1 MFDWNELKVFLA
13 VTRGGST
20 LAAAKA
26 LKINQTTVARRLEAL
41 ESDLGLKLFERG
53 QGGSRLTE
61 AGQKILPDAE
71 RMEAVAAGLSHRAR
85 GHQRGL
91 VGAVRVTAT
100 EILANVAITPAL
112 ASFRDAY
119 PDLKVELIVTDQ
131 PLDMEGGEADVAL
144 RAGEILT
151 EGDLVG
157 RKVAEFPCALYAS
170 RNYLLDRGVPAS
182 VEDLRR
188 HDLIAG
194 DGVNT
199 PLPGVGWML
208 GQLPGQEPV
217 IRFNSLT
224 NMLQAL
230 KAGMGVGP
238 FGCLA
243 ADLEP
248 ELVRLIPVP
257 EVTTTWIVTRR
268 ELKDT
273 PRVRAFIDFF
283 VPHFS
288 QLQKTMR
295 ARGELAQQGKMAAL
309 EAALATRAPVNAAP
323 AAVARGDGDR
333 SG

>member
-1 MFDWNELKVFLA
+1 MFDWNDLKVFLA
-13 VTRGGST
+13 VARAGST

-53 QGGSRLTE
+53 QAGSRLTE
-61 AGQKILPDAE
+61 AGHDLLAEAE
-71 RMEAVAAGLSHRAR
+71 RVEAATASLAHRAGAR
-85 GHQRGL
+85 QRWL
-91 VGAVRVTAT
+91 AGALRVTAT
-100 EILANVAITPAL
+100 EILANLAITPAL
-112 ASFRDAY
+112 AAFRDAY

-131 PLDMEGGEADVAL
+131 PLDLEGGEADVAL

-151 EGDLVG
+151 DGELVG

-170 RNYLLDRGVPAS
+170 RNYLLDRGLPAC

-194 DGVNT
+194 DGVST

-217 IRFNSLT
+217 VRFNSLT

-273 PRVRAFIDFF
+273 SRVRAFIDFF
-283 VPHFS
+283 VPHFA
-288 QLQKTMR
+288 QLQKSMR
-295 ARGELAQQGKMAAL
+295 ARGETAQQEKLAAL
-309 EAALATRAPVNAAP
+309 TAAFATARAT
-323 AAVARGDGDR
+323 
-333 SG
+333 